1 MIFSDRNDA
10 ARRLARALEKF
21 RGRHPLV
28 LAIPRGAVPMG
39 EILARS
45 LDGDLDVVLVRK
57 LRAPDN
63 PEFAIGSVAESGWSF
78 IAPYAGRAGA
88 TPTYLEAEKKIQLET
103 IRRRRERYTP
113 LRPPLDPSG
122 RVVIVVDDGL
132 ATGATMISA
141 LHSIREKKPLLLV
154 CAVPVAPEETL
165 EKIRPLADE
174 TVCLEVPEYFQAVGE
189 FYADFPQVTDAEVE
203 AALRRAGKSAR

>member
-154 CAVPVAPEETL
+154 CAVPVAPEDTL

>member
-63 PEFAIGSVAESGWSF
+63 PEFAVGSVAESGWSF
-78 IAPYAGRAGA
+78 VAPYAVRAGA
-88 TPTYLEAEKKIQLET
+88 TPDYLEKEKRIQLDT

-122 RVVIVVDDGL
+122 RLVIVVDDGL
-132 ATGATMISA
+132 ATGSTMISA
-141 LHSIREKKPLLLV
+141 LHSLREKNPAFLV
-154 CAVPVAPEETL
+154 CAVPVAPEDTL
-165 EKIRPLADE
+165 GKVRPLADE
-174 TVCLEVPEYFQAVGE
+174 TVCLEVPEFFQAVGE
-189 FYADFPQVTDAEVE
+189 FYFDFPQVTDEEVE
-203 AALRRAGKSAR
+203 AALRRAGKNAR

>member
-10 ARRLARALEKF
+10 AHRLARALEKF

-78 IAPYAGRAGA
+78 VAPYAERAGA
-88 TPTYLEAEKKIQLET
+88 TPAYLEEEKRIQLDT

-113 LRPPLDPSG
+113 LRPPIDPSG
-122 RVVIVVDDGL
+122 RLVIVVDDGL
-132 ATGATMISA
+132 ATGSTMISA
-141 LHSIREKKPLLLV
+141 LHSIRGKKPSLLV
-154 CAVPVAPEETL
+154 CAVPVAPEDTL
-165 EKIRPLADE
+165 ERVRPLADE

-189 FYADFPQVTDAEVE
+189 FYFDFPQVTDDEVE
-203 AALRRAGKSAR
+203 AALRRAGKNAR